1 MNTEILNTEL
11 VSSIE
16 NYVFYMSLITILVG
30 LNFAWLYLT
39 TNSFVEKKRI
49 FLILSIIYGAL
60 CFFSYNYFIIT
71 NTNPTQIIF
80 FFLGFS
86 SLLAILSLQF
96 LSGATTK
103 NTKWWNF
110 MFSAHSIVIG
120 ISLIYFFFY

>member
-49 FLILSIIYGAL
+49 FLILSIIYG
-60 CFFSYNYFIIT
+60 
-71 NTNPTQIIF
+71 
-80 FFLGFS
+80 G
-86 SLLAILSLQF
+86 SLL
-96 LSGATTK
+96 
-103 NTKWWNF
+103 
-110 MFSAHSIVIG
+110 
-120 ISLIYFFFY
+120 FFI